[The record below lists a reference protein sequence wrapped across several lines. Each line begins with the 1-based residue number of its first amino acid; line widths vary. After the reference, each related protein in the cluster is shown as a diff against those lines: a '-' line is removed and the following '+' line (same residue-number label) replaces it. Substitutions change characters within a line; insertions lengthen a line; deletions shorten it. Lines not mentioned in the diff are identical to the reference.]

1 METLL
6 QPKLAKQRLFTKKRH
21 NPYFSGNSFATEIKN
36 IEYVPDMGH
45 NPYFSGNSF
54 ATVPKISFNL
64 AKNCKKV
71 CDFQP

>member
-6 QPKLAKQRLFTKKRH
+6 QHIDKDNVNNDYKCH
-21 NPYFSGNSFATEIKN
+21 NPYFSGNSFATKKFEMLPKMD
-36 IEYVPDMGH
+36 YCH

-54 ATVPKISFNL
+54 ATVPKISFKL